1 MCKWAFACLLVLE
14 DHILPD
20 DIHHLR
26 EFARVIMR
34 VGGWRWIKA
43 VQDGEIE
50 QSWEIGTTSST
61 SAVDVLGGV
70 GNAGGAEN
78 SVDATLARCWL
89 TVSAIAAGWAQHDLL
104 EALETLFQ

>member
-1 MCKWAFACLLVLE
+1 MCKWAFACLLVLDE
-14 DHILPD
+14 YILPD

-26 EFARVIMR
+26 EFARVVMR

-50 QSWEIGTTSST
+50 QSWEIGTTT
-61 SAVDVLGGV
+61 SPSAENVVGDVSG
-70 GNAGGAEN
+70 AGGEQSA
-78 SVDATLARCWL
+78 DATLSRCWL
-89 TVSAIAAGWAQHDLL
+89 TVSAIAAGWAQHDLT